1 VAAVLA
7 VCCMCCRPCRLLCW
21 GGVPCGGWPLHGI
34 AITILCMVY
43 GMKRRIGGGAYIAQ
57 WLCKSIAIRKVL
69 QVGGD
74 KIRMIN
80 SHIQVLKRNNII

>member
-1 VAAVLA
+1 
-7 VCCMCCRPCRLLCW
+7 
-21 GGVPCGGWPLHGI
+21 
-34 AITILCMVY
+34 MVY